1 MKVRSIFIVL
11 IIGAVVIALAAYS
24 QETVEIAKYVDV
36 YDTVKETFLTDKG
49 FSDELSKHI
58 TREVFDKTNIYNAYP
73 VNSPEYNK
81 PFKVDFSLEEISQ
94 KKDGSLIRVEMIYSV
109 KITDSKN
116 KTIGSSKDIPITFM
130 VKTMDT
136 GWIIINKEEPA

>member
-11 IIGAVVIALAAYS
+11 IIGAVVVALAACS
-24 QETVEIAKYVDV
+24 RETVEITKYVDV

-81 PFKVDFSLEEISQ
+81 PFNFDFSLEEISQ

-116 KTIGSSKDIPITFM
+116 KTIGGSKDLPITFM

>member
-1 MKVRSIFIVL
+1 MKVRGIFIVL
-11 IIGAVVIALAAYS
+11 IIGAVIIALAACS
-24 QETVEIAKYVDV
+24 RATVEITKYVDV
-36 YDTVKETFLTDKG
+36 YDIVKEAFLTDKG

-94 KKDGSLIRVEMIYSV
+94 KKDDSLIRVEMIYSV

-116 KTIGSSKDIPITFM
+116 KTVGGSKDIPITFM

-136 GWIIINKEEPA
+136 EWIIINKEEPA